1 MRKSGRLASGMARIN
16 PHNLPIRRSLFF
28 WSPSAIKAMA
38 MFPVTDF
45 HLLGSRL
52 VFQVTHL
59 PWIGICIYSDK
70 NLLTVMHL
78 CSTADGH
85 LKNKDLLMG
94 RLLVF
99 ILATADAHLPHFL
112 QCRDNYRQSCLIRQ
126 KTPKDF
132 NENF

>member
-1 MRKSGRLASGMARIN
+1 MARIN
-16 PHNLPIRRSLFF
+16 PNNLPIGRSLFF

-70 NLLTVMHL
+70 NLLTVMHM

-99 ILATADAHLPHFL
+99 ILATADAHLHHFL
-112 QCRDNYRQSCLIRQ
+112 QCGIKREHVYSYLKLFGYPDFFLLKS
-126 KTPKDF
+126 KT
-132 NENF
+132 

>member
-1 MRKSGRLASGMARIN
+1 MARIN
-16 PHNLPIRRSLFF
+16 PNNLPIGRSLFF

-70 NLLTVMHL
+70 NLLTVMHM

-112 QCRDNYRQSCLIRQ
+112 QCRL
-126 KTPKDF
+126 KFKLPTTT
-132 NENF
+132 

>member
-1 MRKSGRLASGMARIN
+1 MARIN
-16 PHNLPIRRSLFF
+16 PNNLPIGRSLFF

-45 HLLGSRL
+45 HSRL

-59 PWIGICIYSDK
+59 HWIGICIYSDK
-70 NLLTVMHL
+70 NLLTIMHM

-85 LKNKDLLMG
+85 LKNKDLLMD

-99 ILATADAHLPHFL
+99 ILATADAHPPDFL
-112 QCRDNYRQSCLIRQ
+112 Q
-126 KTPKDF
+126 
-132 NENF
+132 